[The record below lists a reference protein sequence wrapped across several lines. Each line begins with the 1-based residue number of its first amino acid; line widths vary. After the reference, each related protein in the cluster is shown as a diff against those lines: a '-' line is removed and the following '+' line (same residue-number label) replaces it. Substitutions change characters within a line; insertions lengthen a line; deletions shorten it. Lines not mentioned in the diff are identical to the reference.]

1 MRWAAFGWH
10 WRSRASASRPDAF
23 TLYVQ
28 ETSLQAIR
36 AAPHASPQANIRRL
50 TDFTVLANLLGAPAL
65 AFPCSVPGG
74 LPASCQL
81 MAAPGQDA
89 LLLGLAQSLDT
100 LQA

>member
-1 MRWAAFGWH
+1 M
-10 WRSRASASRPDAF
+10 
-23 TLYVQ
+23 
-28 ETSLQAIR
+28 
-36 AAPHASPQANIRRL
+36 
-50 TDFTVLANLLGAPAL
+50 LANLLGAPAL